1 MYLTECLNPSMTF
14 SLIICKTVNA
24 VDDIESKTS
33 ADMADEKRQGQAW
46 DEIKERSHPNSSEI

>member
-1 MYLTECLNPSMTF
+1 MTF